1 MNAALNCKTVNG
13 KTVDCRMGCARAS
26 NLITPFGLSAIGLN
40 STRGS
45 ERVSNKVSRLVD
57 IWRF

>member
-1 MNAALNCKTVNG
+1 
-13 KTVDCRMGCARAS
+13 
-26 NLITPFGLSAIGLN
+26 LSAIGLN